1 MAAAATP
8 ADTPAEIALPP
19 VAERVAGFVGHLR
32 LNGFAL
38 GREAAVD
45 ALEVARR
52 AGAENLAAVRLAW
65 KVLFASSADDWRR
78 FDALFEAYWHGRGR
92 PRRPPRQGGATTGA
106 DAPPVWAE
114 HLDPGRRARE
124 AARNAAPGEGSAA
137 AGEASGRLVAA
148 ATSPLARADL
158 RALADPGEIAAA
170 ERLARRLAAALR
182 DRLTRRWRQAAA
194 GPRIDLRRTLRRSV
208 ATGGEPFDL
217 VRRRRPR
224 RPVRIVALLDVSG
237 SMKPY
242 VRVYLQFLRGLVG
255 TATTAD
261 AYLFHTK
268 LFRVGDAIRDKSPA
282 KAMERIALTAE
293 GFGGGTRIGAC
304 LADFHKRHG
313 RRALDGRTVV
323 LVLSDGYDTG
333 PPEEIAR
340 GFEKLAR
347 RARKIVWLN
356 PLIGTA
362 GYAPVARAVAAA
374 RPHVDLFATG
384 HSLESLA
391 ALERP
396 LSHL

>member
-1 MAAAATP
+1 MAAAAT
-8 ADTPAEIALPP
+8 DTILAEATIPP

-38 GREAAVD
+38 GREALAD

-52 AGAENLAAVRLAW
+52 AGAENLSAVRLAW

-92 PRRPPRQGGATTGA
+92 ARRPPRTGGATTGGDASALWA
-106 DAPPVWAE
+106 D
-114 HLDPGRRARE
+114 HFDPGRRDRVNARD
-124 AARNAAPGEGSAA
+124 AAPGDGPSS

-148 ATSPLARADL
+148 DRSTLARTDL
-158 RALADPGEIAAA
+158 RHLADPDEIAAA

-208 ATGGEPFDL
+208 ATGGEPFAL

-224 RPVRIVALLDVSG
+224 RPVRLVALLDVSG

-242 VRVYLQFLRGLVG
+242 VRFYLQFLRGLVG
-255 TATTAD
+255 TAATAD

-268 LFRVGDAIRDKSPA
+268 LFRVGDAIRDRSPA

-304 LADFHKRHG
+304 LADFHRRHG

-333 PPEEIAR
+333 TPEEVAQ
-340 GFEKLAR
+340 GFERLAR
-347 RARKIVWLN
+347 RARKVVWLN